1 MMAFEVQTIAD
12 CKCLKILSIV
22 RPMQFNGKFIEV
34 QSKHQVYH
42 GQHKTRKHQWRKFF
56 WNWEQSICWFF
67 DDFFWIRVL
76 NYFWI
81 KVHVQKCVSLE
92 IWVVKESSFSAWS
105 FILISLSSVRQK
117 SKSGVVIV
125 VANERRAAETQS
137 GGRMRKL
144 AEKASPRLRNRTNAL
159 RTTSAAQCYGR

>member
-1 MMAFEVQTIAD
+1 MMAIEVQTIAD

-42 GQHKTRKHQWRKFF
+42 GQHKTRKHQWRKFS

-105 FILISLSSVRQK
+105 FILIFCLLRISIQGVPKKRLLTWSS
-117 SKSGVVIV
+117 SF
-125 VANERRAAETQS
+125 
-137 GGRMRKL
+137 
-144 AEKASPRLRNRTNAL
+144 P
-159 RTTSAAQCYGR
+159 